1 MEQWQ
6 AVTGQSMAGVIKQT
20 YEAYKTLSH
29 LMWWSKSL
37 LYFSARSSSENL
49 NHTRIINLPVSARI
63 QNSLRR
69 TLLDQANFRFGTLG
83 PLGLKPRIML
93 KRSIT
98 SLGTAF
104 LSLLAFACVLTST
117 GGANASTAMR
127 FSLDRAIDGAAA
139 PFVVAS
145 MKDLF
150 RAEDLAVTLD
160 AANGSED
167 AIARVASGA
176 SDMALADI
184 NALIRYRDKENAP
197 PIKAVFV
204 LYNKAP
210 YAMVARKSRGIKT
223 MTDLEGKTIGLV
235 DGDLA
240 VKLWPAVAR
249 RNHIDLSK
257 VKAEKINAAVREPML
272 SAGQLDAVTGFSFL
286 SAINLRDRG
295 VPANDLTVLRFAD
308 FGCLVY
314 GHALIVNPAFAAKNP
329 DAVKAFLRATLSGVR
344 LTIKNPEHAVDMVM
358 TQMNNGSRDIELERL
373 QASIHDNI
381 VTNEV
386 KQDGLGGIETH
397 RFEAAMDQIAESYDF
412 RKRPSVTD
420 VFDESFLPPADD
432 RKIN

>member
-1 MEQWQ
+1 
-6 AVTGQSMAGVIKQT
+6 
-20 YEAYKTLSH
+20 
-29 LMWWSKSL
+29 
-37 LYFSARSSSENL
+37 
-49 NHTRIINLPVSARI
+49 
-63 QNSLRR
+63 
-69 TLLDQANFRFGTLG
+69 
-83 PLGLKPRIML
+83 ML

-104 LSLLAFACVLTST
+104 LSFLAFACVLSSS
-117 GGANASTAMR
+117 GVYASTAMR
-127 FSLDRAIDGAAA
+127 FSLDRPIDGAAA

-150 RAEDLAVTLD
+150 RTEDLAVTLD

-210 YAMVARKSRGIKT
+210 YAMIARKSRGIKT

-240 VKLWPAVAR
+240 VRLWPAVAH
-249 RNHIDLSK
+249 RNHIDLGK

-272 SAGQLDAVTGFSFL
+272 SAGQLDAVTGFTFL

-329 DAVKAFLRATLSGVR
+329 EAVKAFLRATLSGVR
-344 LTIKNPEHAVDMVM
+344 LAIKNPEHAIEMVM

-386 KQDGLGGIETH
+386 KQNGLGGIETH
-397 RFEAAMDQIAESYDF
+397 RFEAAMDQIAEGYDF
-412 RKRPSVTD
+412 RKRPSATD
-420 VFDESFLPPADD
+420 IFDESFLPPADD

>member
-1 MEQWQ
+1 
-6 AVTGQSMAGVIKQT
+6 MAGVIKQT
-20 YEAYKTLSH
+20 YGADRTVSH
-29 LMWWSKSL
+29 LVW
-37 LYFSARSSSENL
+37 
-49 NHTRIINLPVSARI
+49 TR
-63 QNSLRR
+63 
-69 TLLDQANFRFGTLG
+69 G
-83 PLGLKPRIML
+83 PSGLKPIIML
-93 KRSIT
+93 KSSTT
-98 SLGTAF
+98 SLRTTF
-104 LSLLAFACVLTST
+104 LPLIALLCVLAFGS
-117 GGANASTAMR
+117 GGVHASTAMR

-160 AANGSED
+160 SANSSED

-184 NALIRYRDKENAP
+184 NALIRYRDKENGT

-235 DGDLA
+235 EGDLA
-240 VKLWPAVAR
+240 VGLWPAVAR
-249 RNHIDLSK
+249 RNHIDLGK

-295 VPANDLTVLRFAD
+295 VPANDLAILRFAD

-329 DAVKAFLRATLSGVR
+329 EAVRAFVRATLSGVR
-344 LTIKNPEHAVDMVM
+344 MTIKNPDHAIDLVM
-358 TQMNNGSRDIELERL
+358 ALMNNGSRSIELERL

-381 VTNEV
+381 ITTEV
-386 KQDGLGGIETH
+386 KQNGLGGVETH
-397 RFEAAMDQIAESYDF
+397 RFEAALDQIAEGYTF
-412 RKRPSVTD
+412 RKRPSAPD
-420 VFDESFLPPADD
+420 VFDESYLPPADD
-432 RKIN
+432 RKID

>member
-1 MEQWQ
+1 MGGKIKAICYQKIEQWQ
-6 AVTGQSMAGVIKQT
+6 AVAGQSMAGVIKQT
-20 YEAYKTLSH
+20 YETYKTYSH
-29 LMWWSKSL
+29 
-37 LYFSARSSSENL
+37 
-49 NHTRIINLPVSARI
+49 PVRPS
-63 QNSLRR
+63 
-69 TLLDQANFRFGTLG
+69 
-83 PLGLKPRIML
+83 GLKPSVML

-98 SLGTAF
+98 SLRTAF
-104 LSLLAFACVLTST
+104 LSLLALGCVLCST
-117 GGANASTAMR
+117 DGAYAATAMR

-145 MKDLF
+145 VKDLF

-160 AANGSED
+160 SANGSED

-204 LYNKAP
+204 LYNRAP

-240 VKLWPAVAR
+240 VRLWPAIAH
-249 RNHIDLSK
+249 RNNIDLSK

-272 SAGQLDAVTGFSFL
+272 SAGQVDAITGFSFL

-314 GHALIVNPAFAAKNP
+314 GHALIVNPAFLSKNP
-329 DAVKAFLRATLSGVR
+329 DAVKAFVRATIAGVR
-344 LTIKNPEHAVDMVM
+344 MTINDPQQAIDLVM
-358 TQMNNGSRDIELERL
+358 TQMNNGSRDTELERL

-381 VTNEV
+381 VTNDV
-386 KQDGLGGIETH
+386 KQNGLGGVDAH
-397 RFEAAMDQIAESYDF
+397 RFEAAMDQIAEGYDF
-412 RKRPSVTD
+412 RKRPSLD
-420 VFDESFLPPADD
+420 DIFDEHFLPSADD

>member
-1 MEQWQ
+1 MGGKIKAICYQKIEQWQ
-6 AVTGQSMAGVIKQT
+6 AVAGQSMAGVIKQT
-20 YEAYKTLSH
+20 YETYKTS
-29 LMWWSKSL
+29 
-37 LYFSARSSSENL
+37 
-49 NHTRIINLPVSARI
+49 P
-63 QNSLRR
+63 
-69 TLLDQANFRFGTLG
+69 DPG
-83 PLGLKPRIML
+83 PSGLKPSIML
-93 KRSIT
+93 KRSIP
-98 SLGTAF
+98 SLRSAF
-104 LSLLAFACVLTST
+104 LSLLALVCVLCSID
-117 GGANASTAMR
+117 GACASTAMR

-145 MKDLF
+145 VKDLF
-150 RAEDLAVTLD
+150 RAEDLAVTID
-160 AANGSED
+160 SANGSED

-223 MTDLEGKTIGLV
+223 MTDLEGKTVGLV

-240 VKLWPAVAR
+240 VRLWPAVAH
-249 RNHIDLSK
+249 RNQIDLSK

-286 SAINLRDRG
+286 SALNLRDRG

-344 LTIKNPEHAVDMVM
+344 QTVKNPEHAIEMVM
-358 TQMNNGSRDIELERL
+358 AQMNTGSRDIELERL

-386 KQDGLGGIETH
+386 KQNGLGGIEVH
-397 RFEAAMDQIAESYDF
+397 RFEAAMDQIAEGYDF
-412 RKRPSVTD
+412 RKRPSATD
-420 VFDESFLPPADD
+420 IFDESFLPPAAD
-432 RKIN
+432 RKID

>member
-1 MEQWQ
+1 MSGKIKAICYQKTKQWQ
-6 AVTGQSMAGVIKQT
+6 AVAGLSMAGVIKQT
-20 YEAYKTLSH
+20 YEAYKT
-29 LMWWSKSL
+29 
-37 LYFSARSSSENL
+37 SSYS
-49 NHTRIINLPVSARI
+49 
-63 QNSLRR
+63 
-69 TLLDQANFRFGTLG
+69 G
-83 PLGLKPRIML
+83 PSGLKPSIML

-98 SLGTAF
+98 SLRTAIPSLIALLGV
-104 LSLLAFACVLTST
+104 LSFSLS
-117 GGANASTAMR
+117 GAHAATAMR
-127 FSLDRAIDGAAA
+127 FSLDRPIDGAAA
-139 PFVVAS
+139 PFIVAS

-150 RAEDLAVTLD
+150 RAENLTVTLD
-160 AANGSED
+160 SATGSED
-167 AIARVASGA
+167 AITRVASGA

-210 YAMVARKSRGIKT
+210 YAVIARKSRGIKSIA
-223 MTDLEGKTIGLV
+223 DIEGKTIGLV
-235 DGDLA
+235 DNDLA
-240 VKLWPAVAR
+240 AKLWPAVAH
-249 RNHIDLSK
+249 RNHIDLGK

-295 VPANDLTVLRFAD
+295 VPANDLTVQRFAD

-329 DAVKAFLRATLSGVR
+329 EAVKAFLRATLSGVR
-344 LTIKNPEHAVDMVM
+344 LAIKSPDQAIDLVM
-358 TQMNNGSRDIELERL
+358 TQMNNSSPDIELDRL

-386 KQDGLGGIETH
+386 KQNGLGGIETH
-397 RFEAAMDQIAESYDF
+397 RFEAALDQIAEGYTF
-412 RKRPSVTD
+412 RKRPSEAD
-420 VFDESFLPPADD
+420 IFDDSFLPPADD